1 MKPEGGRRMQR
12 EQHPSNKI
20 IAEVA
25 WMYYVR
31 NLNQGEI
38 SDALSISRPTVI
50 SYLKL
55 AKERKI
61 VGIQVSPEHYR
72 INATA
77 DALREKFGLDS
88 VHIVPAEGREGETLT
103 RAVCEVA
110 AYHLPNFLQEGDTLG
125 VSWGQTVYFVS
136 EFVPNWPIKDLTVR
150 QLLGSLANPLLS
162 TSESCTTEI
171 ARRLS
176 AHCITFNAPAVVSSS
191 TLAKSLRAE
200 PIIRDQLE
208 GIRSCNKSLF
218 SLSPCTPDTHVVQFK
233 IATAEEVD
241 SYRKRGAIGIIAG
254 RFIDVDGQAVRGELD
269 DRLVGVDHDL
279 LRTMKGLLVVSGRSK
294 RDATRAALRGGFADH
309 LVADL
314 ELASLLLD
322 D

>member
-1 MKPEGGRRMQR
+1 MQR

-38 SDALSISRPTVI
+38 SEALSLSRPTVI

-55 AKERKI
+55 AKERNI
-61 VGIQVSPEHYR
+61 VCIQVSPEHYR

-77 DALREKFGLDS
+77 DALKEKFGLES
-88 VHIVPAEGREGETLT
+88 VHIVPADGREGETLT

-110 AYHLPNFLQEGDTLG
+110 AYHLPNFLTEGDVLG

-136 EFVPNWPIKDLTVR
+136 EFVPNWPMKEVTVR
-150 QLLGSLANPLLS
+150 QLLGSLANSLLS

-171 ARRLS
+171 ARRLD
-176 AHCITFNAPAVVSSS
+176 AHCITFNAPAVVSSAS
-191 TLAKSLRAE
+191 LAASLRAE

-233 IATAEEVD
+233 IATVEEVED
-241 SYRKRGAIGIIAG
+241 YRRRGAVGIIAG
-254 RFIDVDGQAVRGELD
+254 RFIDAEGQAVLGQLD
-269 DRLVGVDHDL
+269 ERLIGVDHDL
-279 LRTMKGLLVVSGRSK
+279 LRSMNGLLVVSGSFK
-294 RDATRAALRGGFADH
+294 RDAARAALRGGFANH

-314 ELASLLLD
+314 ELASLLLED
-322 D
+322 

>member
-1 MKPEGGRRMQR
+1 MQR

-38 SDALSISRPTVI
+38 SDALSLSRPTVI

-55 AKERKI
+55 AKERNI
-61 VGIQVSPEHYR
+61 VGIQVAPEHYR
-72 INATA
+72 MNATS
-77 DALREKFGLDS
+77 DALKEKFGLES
-88 VHIVPAEGREGETLT
+88 VHIVPGHGLEGEMLT

-110 AYHLPNFLQEGDTLG
+110 AYHLPDFVREGDVLG

-136 EFVPNWPIKDLTVR
+136 EFVPKWPIKDVTVR

-171 ARRLS
+171 ARRLE
-176 AHCITFNAPAVVSSS
+176 ARCITFNAPAVVSSAA
-191 TLAKSLRAE
+191 LASSLRAE

-208 GIRSCNKSLF
+208 GIRACNKSLF

-233 IATAEEVD
+233 IATVGDIED
-241 SYRKRGAIGIIAG
+241 YRRRGAVGIIAG
-254 RFIDVDGQAVRGELD
+254 RFIDEEGQAILGELD
-269 DRLVGVDHDL
+269 DRLIGVDHDL
-279 LRTMKGLLVVSGRSK
+279 LRSMHGMLVVSGSFK
-294 RDATRAALRGGFADH
+294 RDAARAALRGGFANH
-309 LVADL
+309 LVTDL
-314 ELASLLLD
+314 ELASLLLVD
-322 D
+322 